1 MEPVTVK
8 MNAGALKGIIDLPN
22 YPDDQ
27 PVEITVSPEKEQT
40 PLSKEEVKKIL
51 SELAGCLSHSPD
63 KNKSLKE
70 IRMERLN
77 DKITAM
83 ITAEKNLM
91 LMEEIQDIIGDDKGW
106 KSEDEM
112 IKDLAEMRR
121 RRMANAHNG

>member
-27 PVEITVSPEKEQT
+27 PVEITVKPKMTKEDFDN
-40 PLSKEEVKKIL
+40 LI
-51 SELAGCLSHSPD
+51 
-63 KNKSLKE
+63 KE
-70 IRMERLN
+70 IKTFWATHEKVDENKTLDEYRMERLT

-91 LMEEIQDIIGDDKGW
+91 LIEEIQDIIGDDKGW
-106 KSEDEM
+106 KSEEEM
-112 IKDLAEMRR
+112 IQDLTEMRR

>member
-27 PVEITVSPEKEQT
+27 PVEITVKPKMTKEDFDNLIQEIKT
-40 PLSKEEVKKIL
+40 FWANHKKVD
-51 SELAGCLSHSPD
+51 E
-63 KNKSLKE
+63 NKSIKE
-70 IRMERLN
+70 IRMDRLV
-77 DKITAM
+77 DKMTAM
-83 ITAEKNLM
+83 ITAEKNLT

-106 KSEDEM
+106 KSEEEM

>member
-27 PVEITVSPEKEQT
+27 PVEITVSPEKEQK

-70 IRMERLN
+70 IRYERIMGKYESLN
-77 DKITAM
+77 
-83 ITAEKNLM
+83 
-91 LMEEIQDIIGDDKGW
+91 
-106 KSEDEM
+106 
-112 IKDLAEMRR
+112 
-121 RRMANAHNG
+121 